1 MGARERQSAQVYA
14 PSLLLDARIP
24 VVPEKGLVATR
35 VAGGLHHTNRVWAS
49 CVVLTAAY
57 RCKETISLSC
67 QAINKPTL
75 CGKMLSFL
83 HRYPYHKFSWK
94 DRSAQKDYECLCQHD
109 ILNVKKIWRILSTF
123 SVFLEK
129 KKKLW
134 RLGVLWL
141 LINLKRDRISWSM
154 NPEYLSPYLA
164 YILIILFFTNK
175 RSNFCSSSC

>member
-129 KKKLW
+129 KKSFEDSVCCGYWLIW
-134 RLGVLWL
+134 RGIAFLDPWTLNIFPLTWH
-141 LINLKRDRISWSM
+141 IS
-154 NPEYLSPYLA
+154 
-164 YILIILFFTNK
+164 
-175 RSNFCSSSC
+175 